1 MQAVLYLI
9 FNEGYSATSGD
20 QLVRRELTTEAIRL
34 ARLLCKLM
42 PDEPEN
48 LGLLGLM
55 LLQDSR
61 RAARVTHD
69 GRLVVLEDQDRTLWN
84 ADQIASGVA
93 LVERALRMRA
103 PGPYQLQAAIA
114 ALHAEAPS
122 SAETDWQQVAALYG
136 ELARMSPSPVVRL
149 NQAVAIAMGEG
160 LEKGLALIDELDA
173 SGELASYHLLHAAR
187 ADLLRRLGR
196 NQEAAGAY
204 EKALE
209 LVTNSVEKTYLQT
222 RLDSLAARHP

>member
-1 MQAVLYLI
+1 
-9 FNEGYSATSGD
+9 
-20 QLVRRELTTEAIRL
+20 
-34 ARLLCKLM
+34 M
-42 PDEPEN
+42 PNEPEN

-173 SGELASYHLLHAAR
+173 SGELATYHLLHAAR

-196 NQEAAGAY
+196 NQEAAGALR
-204 EKALE
+204 EGAG
-209 LVTNSVEKTYLQT
+209 T
-222 RLDSLAARHP
+222 RNQLGGKDLPSDPAGQPGRPPSIKRSNRRDSQNRFDRAIRDRIE